1 MLYPKQI
8 MNKQNKQSI
17 KNMKKLLFL
26 LLVFAFV
33 NLAKAQDSSNAVYA
47 FSLDQCVEFAHKN
60 NVQVKNALLAID
72 VQNQTNREI
81 AGAALPTISTNLSG
95 TDYTKIPTSLLPG
108 QIFGGAPGTF
118 IPVQFGTKF
127 NANYGASIQQLLFD
141 GQVFI
146 ALQARATS
154 MEMQRK
160 NAALTEEAIKA
171 NIYKIYYQLS
181 ASKTQLNILD
191 ANINRIK
198 SLAHDAQIMYKNGFA
213 EKLDV
218 DKLSVQLNNLETE
231 KLKANNSVAIGYM
244 GLKMLMGMPVKDSLV
259 LTDVVNETSLNNDV
273 LTENNFQY
281 NVRKDF
287 QYLGTI
293 KKLNEYNIKRY
304 QLSNL
309 PTIAMSGSYS
319 KNAQRSKFDFFE
331 SGNWF
336 TTSLISLNVS
346 LPIFNGFAT
355 DARIKRTKIELK
367 QTENQIDAL
376 KNSIDNEITQAK
388 LNYMSSVATVQFQK
402 KNMELAETV
411 YGQTKKK
418 FEAGT
423 GSNTEISA
431 AQADLVSAQNNYMNA
446 LYSAL
451 IAKVDLLK
459 ATGKL

>member
-1 MLYPKQI
+1 
-8 MNKQNKQSI
+8 
-17 KNMKKLLFL
+17 MKKLIFVITSFAMTGL
-26 LLVFAFV
+26 LQ
-33 NLAKAQDSSNAVYA
+33 AQDAKNATHA
-47 FSLDQCVEFAHKN
+47 FSLEQCVDFAQKN
-60 NVQVKNALLAID
+60 NVQVKNSLLAIE
-72 VQNQTNREI
+72 VQAQTNREI
-81 AGAALPTISTNLSG
+81 AAAALPTINTNLGG
-95 TDYTKIPTSLLPG
+95 TNYLIIPTSLLPG
-108 QIFGGAPGTF
+108 QIFGGTPGTF

-146 ALQARATS
+146 GLQARATS
-154 MEMQRK
+154 MDLQRK
-160 NAALTEEAIKA
+160 NAALTQEAIKV

-198 SLAHDAQIMYKNGFA
+198 ALAHDAEIMYKNGFA

-218 DKLSVQLNNLETE
+218 DKISVQLNNLETE

-259 LTDVVNETSLNNDV
+259 LTDVINESSLTNDV
-273 LTENNFQY
+273 LSDADFQY

-287 QYLGTI
+287 QYLNTV
-293 KKLNEYNIKRY
+293 KKMNEFNVKRY

-309 PTIAMSGSYS
+309 PTVSMSGSYS

-331 SGNWF
+331 GGNWF
-336 TTSLISLNVS
+336 NTSLVSLNIN

-367 QTENQIDAL
+367 QTENQIESL
-376 KNSIDNEITQAK
+376 KNNIDNELNQSK

-402 KNMELAETV
+402 KNMELAERV
-411 YGQTKKK
+411 YQQTKKK
-418 FEAGT
+418 YEAGT

-431 AQADLVSAQNNYMNA
+431 AQTDLVSAQNNYMNA
-446 LYSAL
+446 LYAAL

-459 ATGKL
+459 ASGKL

>member
-1 MLYPKQI
+1 MLHQQQI

-17 KNMKKLLFL
+17 NNMKKLLFL
-26 LLVFAFV
+26 LLVFAYA
-33 NLAKAQDSSNAVYA
+33 NLAKAQDSSKAVYA

-60 NVQVKNALLAID
+60 NVQVKNALLAIE
-72 VQNQTNREI
+72 VQGQTNREI

-118 IPVQFGTKF
+118 IPVQFGTKY

-231 KLKANNSVAIGYM
+231 KLKANNNVAIGYM

-309 PTIAMSGSYS
+309 PTIAMAGSYS

-331 SGNWF
+331 GGNWF

-367 QTENQIDAL
+367 QTENQIEAL

>member
-1 MLYPKQI
+1 
-8 MNKQNKQSI
+8 
-17 KNMKKLLFL
+17 MKKLIFVITSFAITGL
-26 LLVFAFV
+26 LQ
-33 NLAKAQDSSNAVYA
+33 AQDARNATHA
-47 FSLDQCVEFAHKN
+47 FSLEQCVDFAQKN
-60 NVQVKNALLAID
+60 NVQVKNSLLAIE
-72 VQNQTNREI
+72 VQAQTNREI
-81 AGAALPTISTNLSG
+81 AAAALPTVNTNLGG
-95 TDYTKIPTSLLPG
+95 TNYLIIPTSLLPG
-108 QIFGGAPGTF
+108 QIFGGTPGTF

-154 MEMQRK
+154 MDLQRK
-160 NAALTEEAIKA
+160 NAALTQEAIKV

-198 SLAHDAQIMYKNGFA
+198 ALARDAEIMYKNGFA

-218 DKLSVQLNNLETE
+218 DKISVQLNNLETE

-259 LTDVVNETSLNNDV
+259 LTDVINESSLTNDV
-273 LTENNFQY
+273 LSDADFQY

-287 QYLGTI
+287 QYLNTV
-293 KKLNEYNIKRY
+293 KKMNEFNVKRY

-309 PTIAMSGSYS
+309 PTVSMSGSYS

-331 SGNWF
+331 GGNWF
-336 TTSLISLNVS
+336 NTSLVSLNIN

-367 QTENQIDAL
+367 QTENQIESL
-376 KNSIDNEITQAK
+376 KNNIDNELNQSK

-402 KNMELAETV
+402 KNMELAERV
-411 YGQTKKK
+411 YQQTKKK
-418 FEAGT
+418 YEAGT

-431 AQADLVSAQNNYMNA
+431 AQTDLVSAQNNYMNA
-446 LYSAL
+446 LYAAL

-459 ATGKL
+459 ASGKL

>member
-1 MLYPKQI
+1 MK
-8 MNKQNKQSI
+8 M
-17 KNMKKLLFL
+17 KNLFL
-26 LLVFAFV
+26 TLTSLYIMSSV
-33 NLAKAQDSSNAVYA
+33 LAQDLNKPVYS
-47 FSLDQCVEFAHKN
+47 FSLQECVAFAQKN
-60 NVQVKNALLAID
+60 NVQVKNALLSIEA
-72 VQNQTNREI
+72 QLQTNREI
-81 AGAALPTISTNLSG
+81 GAAAFPTINTNVGG

-108 QIFGGAPGTF
+108 QIFGQPAGTF

-127 NANYGASIQQLLFD
+127 NANYGANIQQLIFD

-154 MEMQRK
+154 MEMQQK

-191 ANINRIK
+191 ANITRLNT
-198 SLAHDAQIMYKNGFA
+198 LAHDAEIMYKNGFA

-218 DKLSVQLNNLETE
+218 DKVNVQLNNLQTE

-259 LTDVVNETSLNNDV
+259 LTDVINEKDLTNDV
-273 LTENNFQY
+273 LVENNFEY

-287 QYLGTI
+287 QYLNTI
-293 KKLNEYNIKRY
+293 KKLNEFNVKRY

-309 PTIAMSGSYS
+309 PTVSMSGAYS

-331 SGNWF
+331 GGNWF

-355 DARIKRTKIELK
+355 DARIKRTRIELK
-367 QTENQIDAL
+367 QTENQIEAL
-376 KNSIDNEITQAK
+376 KNNIDNEVTQSK

-402 KNMELAETV
+402 KNMQLAENV
-411 YGQTKKK
+411 YSQTKKK

-431 AQADLVSAQNNYMNA
+431 AQADLVSAQNNFMNA
-446 LYSAL
+446 LYAAL

>member
-1 MLYPKQI
+1 M
-8 MNKQNKQSI
+8 
-17 KNMKKLLFL
+17 
-26 LLVFAFV
+26 A
-33 NLAKAQDSSNAVYA
+33 LAITGYTIAQDSTKATHA
-47 FSLDQCVEFAHKN
+47 FSLEQCVEYAQKN
-60 NVQVKNALLAID
+60 NVQVRNALLAIE
-72 VQNQTNREI
+72 VQKQTNREI
-81 AGAALPTISTNLSG
+81 AGAALPTINTNLSG
-95 TDYTKIPTSLLPG
+95 VNYTQIPVSLLPG

-118 IPVQFGTKF
+118 IPVQFGTKY

-146 ALQARATS
+146 ALQARAAS
-154 MEMQRK
+154 LDMQRK
-160 NAALTEEAIKA
+160 NAALTQEAIKG

-191 ANINRIK
+191 ANINRIRAL
-198 SLAHDAQIMYKNGFA
+198 SRDAEIMYKNGFA

-218 DKLSVQLNNLETE
+218 DKISVQLNNLETE

-259 LTDVVNETSLNNDV
+259 LTDVINENSLTNDV
-273 LTENNFQY
+273 LTENDFQY
-281 NVRKDF
+281 NVRKDY
-287 QYLGTI
+287 QYLSTI
-293 KKLNEYNIKRY
+293 KKMNEYNIKRY

-309 PTIAMSGSYS
+309 PTISMSGSYS

-331 SGNWF
+331 GGNWF
-336 TTSLISLNVS
+336 TTSLVSLNVS

-367 QTENQIDAL
+367 QTENQLAGL
-376 KNSIDNEITQAK
+376 KNNIDNEINQAK

-402 KNMELAETV
+402 KNMELAEKV
-411 YGQTKKK
+411 YQQTKKK
-418 FEAGT
+418 YEAGT

-431 AQADLVSAQNNYMNA
+431 AQTDLVSAQNNFMNA
-446 LYSAL
+446 LYAAL

-459 ATGKL
+459 ASGKL

>member
-1 MLYPKQI
+1 M
-8 MNKQNKQSI
+8 
-17 KNMKKLLFL
+17 KNLIFL
-26 LLVFAFV
+26 VLGVITASLSQ
-33 NLAKAQDSSNAVYA
+33 AQASNTPINA
-47 FSLDQCVEFAHKN
+47 FSLDQCVDYAQKN
-60 NVQVKNALLAID
+60 NVQVKNALLTVRA
-72 VQNQTNREI
+72 QAQTNREI
-81 AGAALPTISTNLSG
+81 AAAALPTITTSTSLV
-95 TDYTKIPTSLLPG
+95 DYTQIPTSLLPA
-108 QIFGGAPGTF
+108 QIFGGPAGTF
-118 IPVQFGTKF
+118 IPVQFGTKY
-127 NANYGASIQQLLFD
+127 NANYGANIQQLLFD

-146 ALQARATS
+146 ALKARATS
-154 MEMQRK
+154 MDLQEK
-160 NAALTEEAIKA
+160 NAALTQESIKA

-191 ANINRIK
+191 ANIARLK
-198 SLAHDAQIMYKNGFA
+198 TLAHDAQIMYKNGFA

-218 DKLSVQLNNLETE
+218 DKVNVQLNNLETE

-259 LTDVVNETSLNNDV
+259 LTDVINESSLSNDI
-273 LTENNFQY
+273 LSENDFQY
-281 NVRKDF
+281 NLRKDF
-287 QYLGTI
+287 QYLNTV
-293 KKLNEYNIKRY
+293 KKMNDFNVKRY

-309 PTIAMSGSYS
+309 PTISMSGSYS

-331 SGNWF
+331 GGSWF
-336 TTSLISLNVS
+336 TTSLINLNIS

-355 DARIKRTKIELK
+355 DAKIKRTKIELK

-376 KNSIDNEITQAK
+376 INSIDNEITQAK
-388 LNYMSSVATVQFQK
+388 LNYMSSVATVGFQK
-402 KNMELAETV
+402 KNMELAESV
-411 YGQTKKK
+411 YQQTKKK

-446 LYSAL
+446 LYTAL

>member
-1 MLYPKQI
+1 
-8 MNKQNKQSI
+8 
-17 KNMKKLLFL
+17 MKKLIFL
-26 LLVFAFV
+26 TLVVAITNFV
-33 NLAKAQDSSNAVYA
+33 QAQSPSKVVNA
-47 FSLDQCVEFAHKN
+47 FSLDQCVEYAQKN
-60 NVQVKNALLAID
+60 NVQVKNALLAIE
-72 VQNQTNREI
+72 VQAQTNREI
-81 AGAALPTISTNLSG
+81 AATAFPTINTNVSG

-160 NAALTEEAIKA
+160 NAALTQEAIKA

-191 ANINRIK
+191 ANINRVK
-198 SLAHDAQIMYKNGFA
+198 NLAHDAQIMYKNGFA

-244 GLKMLMGMPVKDSLV
+244 GLKMLMGMPVNDSLS
-259 LTDVVNETSLNNDV
+259 LTDVINESSLNNDI
-273 LTENNFQY
+273 LTESNFQY

-287 QYLGTI
+287 QYLSTI
-293 KKLNEYNIKRY
+293 KKLNEFNIKRY

-319 KNAQRSKFDFFE
+319 KNAQRSEFDFFKG
-331 SGNWF
+331 GNWF
-336 TTSLISLNVS
+336 TTSLISLNIS

-367 QTENQIDAL
+367 QTENQIESL

-402 KNMELAETV
+402 KNMELAEAV

-446 LYSAL
+446 LYTAL
-451 IAKVDLLK
+451 IAKVDLMK